1 MKNSLNSKVLHSLQ
15 SYAEVTLTGDWVL
28 LGGTLLYLLN
38 REVRVTTDIDLVPLS
53 DGGNQ
58 PLLQSFSLAE
68 KLKLPVGSI
77 NSAALYF
84 LKKIKNF
91 EKDLMVLSD
100 WKGGR
105 LLRPNL
111 FLFVQL
117 KVGRFTETDYQ
128 DCLEFLK
135 LDLPEK
141 NEAMLARVLQLLKS
155 LKADSNGQKK
165 EYLNSLVDEIR
176 AQLLSAGS

>member
-91 EKDLMVLSD
+91 EK
-100 WKGGR
+100 GR
-105 LLRPNL
+105 PSLRGAL
-111 FLFVQL
+111 FLF
-117 KVGRFTETDYQ
+117 KFREG
-128 DCLEFLK
+128 
-135 LDLPEK
+135 LDEH
-141 NEAMLARVLQLLKS
+141 RG
-155 LKADSNGQKK
+155 D
-165 EYLNSLVDEIR
+165 
-176 AQLLSAGS
+176 